1 MASRN
6 PLVDFLAAVF
16 GIGAWVSVNGLWVEL
31 PLLVQELPEKWNLPS
46 FLTVIISI
54 ANVGPIAYSAWR
66 LYKPRQ
72 RPAPVVYGL
81 LFLGCVASLLLSLLW
96 DRTSWIGSKEHS
108 TALLIL
114 VFMLSLVDCT
124 SSVLFI
130 PYMAVWR
137 NIYLPS
143 YFVGEGLSGL
153 LPALVALTQ
162 GAGGEVQCVNQTF
175 GNETHLVPAPLE
187 PNFSVQSF
195 FLILFAM
202 MVASAT
208 AFTVLEFLPHIKG
221 ERASSPTESETEI
234 EVSQSK
240 SQLVIDPPTKR
251 IMRTMSYRL
260 YVLMLLGQVWACS
273 LTNGILPSVQSY
285 SCGPYG
291 NVTYHLAATLSA
303 LANPAAALAT
313 LMLPRAKAWVLA
325 VLGTLGTI
333 VGGYLMATALLS
345 PSPPLVDETGGKAL
359 VVLSWVL
366 FIGLMTY
373 VRVEIANLM
382 REEGAHA
389 LFWCGAVTQIG
400 SAGGAVIGF
409 LLVNVFK
416 LFAYYDPCS

>member
-1 MASRN
+1 MTRRN
-6 PLVDFLAAVF
+6 PLVDVLAAVF

-31 PLLVQELPEKWNLPS
+31 PLLVEELPEKWNLPS

-54 ANVGPIAYSAWR
+54 ANVGPIAYSLWR

-81 LFLGCVASLLLSLLW
+81 LSLGCIASLLLSLLW
-96 DRTSWIGSKEHS
+96 DHTSVIGDKEHS
-108 TALLIL
+108 TALLVL

-130 PYMAVWR
+130 PYMAIWR
-137 NIYLPS
+137 NTYLPS

-162 GAGGEVQCVNQTF
+162 GAGGDAHCVNQTF

-187 PNFSVQSF
+187 PNFSVQAF

-208 AFTVLEFLPHIKG
+208 AFTMLEFLPSIKG

-240 SQLVIDPPTKR
+240 SHLMIEAPSKR

-260 YVLMLLGQVWACS
+260 YATMLLGQIWACS
-273 LTNGILPSVQSY
+273 LTNGILPSIQSY

-303 LANPAAALAT
+303 VANPVAALAT
-313 LMLPRAKAWVLA
+313 LMLPRAKSWVLA

-359 VVLSWVL
+359 VILSWVL
-366 FIGLMTY
+366 FTALMTY

-409 LLVNVFK
+409 LLVNVFH